1 MLVHMKCGECEV
13 PKGTYNA
20 SCQVCQQRK
29 RRAQQQRKRRTGALE
44 TTIEIPQSSVTLL
57 VSATAQLKILQ
68 DYFARFE
75 DLTTRSP
82 TPESLNQIRISLN
95 LSVGGL
101 ERFLEK
107 VEPLIDQEMAK
118 PIRRYRQRRSTI

>member
-1 MLVHMKCGECEV
+1 MLNSMKCGECEA

-44 TTIEIPQSSVTLL
+44 TALEIPQSSVTQL

-75 DLTTRSP
+75 DLTTNPP

-101 ERFLEK
+101 ERFLEE
-107 VEPLIDQEMAK
+107 VATRLDQEIVK